1 MKLNEIY
8 TRNILVEE
16 DGIQLYAEHINES
29 AINVGILQTSGGL
42 VKNATKGFSKFAKNH
57 PFITGAMAAYGID
70 ALKKYQKNKRNTIK
84 FYTKDLR
91 EKKLY
96 KDMIDQLMKSGKYR
110 LEKNTYI
117 DGGYLFVLKR
127 LGG

>member
-8 TRNILVEE
+8 TKDVLVEE
-16 DGIQLYAEHINES
+16 DGIQLYVEQMNES
-29 AINVGILQTSGGL
+29 TMKVGILQTAGG
-42 VKNATKGFSKFAKNH
+42 VIKKGAQGFGKFANNH

-70 ALKKYQKNKRNTIK
+70 ALKKYKKNKRNTIK

-91 EKKLY
+91 EKQLY
-96 KDMIDQLMKSGKYR
+96 KDMIEQLMKSGKYR
-110 LEKNTYI
+110 KEKETYV

-127 LGG
+127 LG